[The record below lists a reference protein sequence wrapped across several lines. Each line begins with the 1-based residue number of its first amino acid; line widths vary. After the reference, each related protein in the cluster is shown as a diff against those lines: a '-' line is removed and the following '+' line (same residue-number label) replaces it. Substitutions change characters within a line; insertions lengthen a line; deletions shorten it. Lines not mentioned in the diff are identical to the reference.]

1 MNTSQIIARAKSLAE
16 AFVGQGRDEVRLPVF
31 DYEDWR
37 VIYRKPAQ
45 GSSLSEWREQA
56 RLNWYLMHFLRGM
69 NAEVTPVPVRAE
81 TFQTWAAVG
90 RHDLADGHEL
100 AHAVGEYV
108 NDPLV
113 LPAAC
118 RHSDP
123 EDGVALGQGPPLATL
138 TVFGEN
144 GEEPEAMAAAV
155 HRPDGQVLA
164 SLEVLAAEHSP
175 QEAWEQVDRFLKR
188 WQPAKVFHDQT
199 VRRPEFCTDCNSLL
213 LSIASAA
220 DIEAAADK

>member
-1 MNTSQIIARAKSLAE
+1 MNTSQIIARARSLAE

-37 VIYRKPAQ
+37 AIHRKPAQ
-45 GSSLSEWREQA
+45 GSSLAEWREQT

-81 TFQTWAAVG
+81 AFAAWAAGG
-90 RHDLADGHEL
+90 RRDLADGHEL
-100 AHAVGEYV
+100 AHALGEYV
-108 NDPLV
+108 NAPLAS
-113 LPAAC
+113 PAAC

-123 EDGVALGQGPPLATL
+123 SDGVALGQGPPLATL
-138 TVFGEN
+138 TVFGESA
-144 GEEPEAMAAAV
+144 EEPEAMAVAV

-175 QEAWEQVDRFLKR
+175 QEAWEQVERFLGR
-188 WQPAKVFHDQT
+188 WRPAKVFHDQT
-199 VRRPEFCTDCNSLL
+199 VRRPEFCADCNSLL
-213 LSIASAA
+213 LGIASPQ
-220 DIEAAADK
+220 DIAAAADQ

>member
-1 MNTSQIIARAKSLAE
+1 MNTSQIIARARSLAE
-16 AFVGQGRDEVRLPVF
+16 AFVGQGKDEVRLPVF

-37 VIYRKPAQ
+37 AIYRKPSQ
-45 GSSLSEWREQA
+45 GSSLSEWREQT

-69 NAEVTPVPVRAE
+69 NVKVTPVPVRAE
-81 TFQTWAAVG
+81 AFETWAAKG
-90 RHDLADGHEL
+90 HHDLGDGHEL

-108 NDPLV
+108 NDTLV
-113 LPAAC
+113 PPAAC

-123 EDGVALGQGPPLATL
+123 GDGVSLGQGPPLATL
-138 TVFGEN
+138 TVFGETSD
-144 GEEPEAMAAAV
+144 EPEAMAVAV

-175 QEAWEQVDRFLKR
+175 QEAWDQVDHFLGR

-199 VRRPEFCTDCNSLL
+199 VRRPEFCADCNSLL
-213 LSIASAA
+213 LSVASQQ
-220 DIEAAADK
+220 DIAAAVKL

>member
-1 MNTSQIIARAKSLAE
+1 MNSSQIIARARSLAE

-37 VIYRKPAQ
+37 SIHRKPAQ
-45 GSSLSEWREQA
+45 GSSLSEWREQT

-69 NAEVTPVPVRAE
+69 NVEVTPVPVRAE
-81 TFQTWAAVG
+81 AFGTWAAAG
-90 RHDLADGHEL
+90 THDLGDGHEL

-108 NDPLV
+108 NDRLV
-113 LPAAC
+113 MPAAC

-123 EDGVALGQGPPLATL
+123 GDGVGLGQGPPLATL

-144 GEEPEAMAAAV
+144 ADEPEAMAVAA

-175 QEAWEQVDRFLKR
+175 QQAWEQVERFLGR

-199 VRRPEFCTDCNSLL
+199 VRRPEFCADCNSLL
-213 LSIASAA
+213 LSLASQQ
-220 DIEAAADK
+220 DIAAAAGK